1 MIYMIALTALF
12 AALQG
17 LGVIDWPWWVI
28 LMPLYIIHALYV
40 AFLVGILLLGLFA
53 GVIGFVAGGLI
64 ALFEK

>member
-17 LGVIDWPWWVI
+17 LGVIDWPWWAI
-28 LMPLYIIHALYV
+28 LMPLYIIHALYM
-40 AFLVGILLLGLFA
+40 AFLFGILLLGLFA
-53 GVIGFVAGGLI
+53 GVIGFVAAGLV